1 MEKEIKKRKEM
12 IIMKTANLKE
22 ALKPFFDKLE
32 VNNLDFNFDEETSS
46 FVSTDTFGYEDY
58 ELEHYMVIKVINNAG
73 TIFVGTSDGI
83 EFFPTDTLGQIGFD
97 GSKWF
102 RV

>member
-1 MEKEIKKRKEM
+1 
-12 IIMKTANLKE
+12 MKTANLKE
-22 ALKPFFDKLE
+22 VLKPFFDKLE

-46 FVSTDTFGYEDY
+46 FVSTDTFGYGDY

-83 EFFPTDTLGQIGFD
+83 EFFPTDALGQIGFD

>member
-1 MEKEIKKRKEM
+1 MNI
-12 IIMKTANLKE
+12 ANLKE
-22 ALKPFFDKLE
+22 VLDPFFEQLE
-32 VNNLDFNFDEETSS
+32 INALNFNFDEKTNS
-46 FVSTDTFGYEDY
+46 FVSTSTFGYGDSEID
-58 ELEHYMVIKVINNAG
+58 HYMVIKVIKNAG

-83 EFFPTDTLGQIGFD
+83 KFFPTDTLGQIGFD